1 LAKCKEEDVVA
12 LSVSVLS
19 AIQSGRNVVDGDDS
33 DRSFRRD
40 GGNEDVLVDIK
51 LDIPRV
57 LSRPAQ
63 KSEIVSNSPIRTD
76 LLETP

>member
-1 LAKCKEEDVVA
+1 LAKCKEEDAVA

-40 GGNEDVLVDIK
+40 GGNEDVLVEIK
-51 LDIPRV
+51 LVIPRV